1 MNTMCRKL
9 AASIWCSVAVVASFM
24 FTGSIQV
31 KATAFVPDSYG
42 SKSFR
47 NRFHNTK
54 RGRTTD
60 ECAFSSELRGIGEW
74 RDTVFDIPGETR
86 PLGIDDCAVPRQIC
100 VLPFPVDDVLLQ
112 GETKQLRLYEDRFI
126 KLFDTTMGKHHGV
139 VGMGL
144 IADSGIIQ
152 TVPLCEVEAYN
163 RMEEFGIFVTIRV
176 VGRGTLLELSQQEP
190 YLKATCI
197 EVIDKIP
204 QNLDLPNMVAD
215 NIENYYMSLSDLD
228 TKLEK
233 KHSAL
238 SNKGEELHYDENN
251 DDEEEEEDQ
260 DPYGQFNKAFR
271 QAKASD
277 TQGYMV
283 SEISSVGQR
292 NAQDLTAVSWSA
304 FCTDGVDIMARL
316 QALDCDDLFDRLKMG
331 SYMLREQKAELE
343 AKLALS
349 DVQVLEE
356 DEDDHA

>member
-1 MNTMCRKL
+1 M
-9 AASIWCSVAVVASFM
+9 
-24 FTGSIQV
+24 
-31 KATAFVPDSYG
+31 
-42 SKSFR
+42 
-47 NRFHNTK
+47 
-54 RGRTTD
+54 
-60 ECAFSSELRGIGEW
+60 
-74 RDTVFDIPGETR
+74 
-86 PLGIDDCAVPRQIC
+86 
-100 VLPFPVDDVLLQ
+100 
-112 GETKQLRLYEDRFI
+112 
-126 KLFDTTMGKHHGV
+126 
-139 VGMGL
+139 
-144 IADSGIIQ
+144 
-152 TVPLCEVEAYN
+152 
-163 RMEEFGIFVTIRV
+163 
-176 VGRGTLLELSQQEP
+176 
-190 YLKATCI
+190 
-197 EVIDKIP
+197 
-204 QNLDLPNMVAD
+204 
-215 NIENYYMSLSDLD
+215 
-228 TKLEK
+228 
-233 KHSAL
+233 
-238 SNKGEELHYDENN
+238 HYDENN